1 MGAMSSS
8 TGRPAAHSAA
18 LGGRVPPWWLDGLW
32 LVRLR
37 AGLSRAGGVRAS
49 RDTVASALLTAAVAY
64 VFYRLGA
71 GRAGA
76 GVSALVPVL
85 FVYQFC
91 VFVSVLP
98 QRRSAAFFVDPPGP
112 VLPYRARHLVVYWY
126 ARIVAPVGAAL
137 GVAYLGVAAGLA
149 DLSVL
154 AATGAL
160 AADVA
165 TLATVTLAFG
175 ALRWHFR
182 TFAPFRLRLAL
193 AAGSRALLKPILT
206 LALAAG
212 LAVAIQV
219 SVTGVFATAGVTR
232 ALQGF
237 VADVRDGAAVDI
249 PWARAAALGRE
260 RHLLV
265 LGPLI
270 TGQRRG
276 VTTLEIG
283 TRAVGLV
290 ALLPLFVLPARRRE
304 EPWDVNAVGHRYA
317 DRLADASV
325 APLSGAWRVAGR
337 LVLPYL
343 GEVFFFTL
351 ANVAIT
357 FVTAAALV
365 MAGPGLGEIAATQLR
380 LSYFGYILAG
390 LTGVSLMPLVRRL
403 GVTTE
408 AYAHLCTLPV
418 PLASLVTRL
427 VGLSLSVSAAL
438 QIVVVGTWARL
449 MLSGPHVALMFT
461 GGMIVLVT
469 GALAGAV
476 WVQAVLWTRPR
487 PVRRV
492 AAGAWTFGSA
502 GAMMGH
508 YAVARFD
515 PSMLTRLLFV
525 ETLVSLMLLAVMMV
539 GVHSMVARREP
550 MGGAGAVRGG

>member
-1 MGAMSSS
+1 M
-8 TGRPAAHSAA
+8 
-18 LGGRVPPWWLDGLW
+18 PPWWLEGIW

-37 AGLSRAGGVRAS
+37 AGLSRTGAARATL
-49 RDTVASALLTAAVAY
+49 DAVASALLTATIGY

-71 GRAGA
+71 GQTGTSA
-76 GVSALVPVL
+76 SALIPIL
-85 FVYQFC
+85 LVYQFC

-112 VLPYRARHLVVYWY
+112 VLPYRAWHLIAYWY
-126 ARIVAPVGAAL
+126 ARMVAPLGAAL
-137 GVAYLGVAAGLA
+137 GVAYLGIAVGSASLSLSAA
-149 DLSVL
+149 V
-154 AATGAL
+154 GAL
-160 AADVA
+160 VADVA

-182 TFAPFRLRLAL
+182 TFAPFRLRLVLTAV
-193 AAGSRALLKPILT
+193 SRGLLKPVLT

-212 LAVAIQV
+212 LIVAIQV
-219 SVTGVFATAGVTR
+219 AITGVFATASVTR
-232 ALQGF
+232 GLQDAAG
-237 VADVRDGAAVDI
+237 AVRDGDVTDI
-249 PWARAAALGRE
+249 PWVRAAADLGRE
-260 RHLLV
+260 SRLLV
-265 LGPLI
+265 LRPLI
-270 TGQRRG
+270 TGERHG
-276 VTTLEIG
+276 VTTREIV
-283 TRAVGLV
+283 TRAGGLV

-304 EPWDVNAVGHRYA
+304 EPWDVNTAGHRYT
-317 DRLADASV
+317 DRLADAAV

-343 GEVFFFTL
+343 GNVFPFAL

-365 MAGPGLGEIAATQLR
+365 VAGPGIDEIAATQLR

-408 AYAHLCTLPV
+408 AYAQLCTLPV
-418 PLASLVTRL
+418 PLASLVIRL
-427 VGLSLSVSAAL
+427 VGLSLSVLAAL

-449 MLSGPHVALMFT
+449 MLPGMHVAFMFAV
-461 GGMIVLVT
+461 GMVVLVT
-469 GALAGAV
+469 GALAGAA
-476 WVQAVLWTRPR
+476 WVQTVLWTRPR
-487 PVRRV
+487 PVRRL

-515 PSMLTRLLFV
+515 PSILPQLLFV
-525 ETLVSLMLLAVMMV
+525 EALVSLALLAVMMA
-539 GVHSMVARREP
+539 GVHAMVARCEP
-550 MGGAGAVRGG
+550 VGGAAVSGGG